1 MFLLLPAVVQAM
13 FLSRS
18 STLSADKAGMAG
30 LSEVISLL
38 STNLANLEKSM
49 GDDKVNWGNYQ
60 KLSNEQEADKTSY
73 LQAMKSSVLAA
84 EGQKSAAETQVQTLT
99 TALTQ
104 LGTDLAEARASI
116 VEITN
121 MRNEEHSAHQGEV
134 SDLTGTIESVNSAIR
149 ILESQYTAAG
159 LAQVKQ
165 TLSKAVGVAE
175 IEKLLTNDQV
185 RTITNMVQQPDYL
198 SSEHQSKDFSGAPTQ
213 EGGATVVA
221 TLKAIRTTLMENKQ
235 SSIEKDNEARRQ
247 FEETKTAKEG
257 DASRMVTEQTEKTNS
272 KGSAEAT
279 IGSATATITQGN
291 ADIGTAENAISLI
304 TADRNHFSTLYDER
318 VASMNSEMAAT
329 QAAVDALQG
338 ITVGN
343 SALQISKRVRAGLV
357 QADSR
362 LTSLRSLAAKLDKIG
377 SKDHSAALVQAS
389 IAVGRLASAMQMRE
403 KVRQPATFYSADAM
417 NPVKNLLKQLITRL
431 EEELNAESSHKDW
444 CDTEKTNSAA
454 EKLKRENLIV
464 ALNAEI
470 PQLKTEIATLE
481 SEEAFAAAELQKN
494 YDETEEA
501 KGVRAAAKAAYDT
514 SKADHDEVITA
525 LGSALSSM
533 TSAFLQTKTK
543 KAFIQT
549 SKQSPFSEIG
559 DTGLGSAVDMLTDLE
574 GKYTTARTGL
584 VSEEEAAVAAHKQY
598 LDLSEQFK
606 TETLQTK
613 QSISTEKRLKS
624 ERLGDA
630 ESELTAAGTELQ
642 QVTTYLEDLKPSC
655 DDIRVSFEERKR
667 RREAEIQALKEALQV
682 LDEMA
687 QGR

>member
-1 MFLLLPAVVQAM
+1 MQFLLLPAVVQAIV
-13 FLSRS
+13 LSRS
-18 STLSADKAGMAG
+18 SSTRSAVTAGNAG
-30 LSEVISLL
+30 LSEVTALL
-38 STNLANLEKSM
+38 VRNLENLNKAM
-49 GDDKVNWGNYQ
+49 DEDKVVWGNYQ
-60 KLSNEQEADKTSY
+60 KLNDEQQADKTTY
-73 LQAMKSSVLAA
+73 LQAMKSTVLAA
-84 EGQKSAAETQVQTLT
+84 EGQKSAASSQVQTLT
-99 TALTQ
+99 AALTQ
-104 LGTDLAEARASI
+104 LGSDLAESRASI

-134 SDLTGTIESVNSAIR
+134 SDLTITIESVNKAIQ

-159 LAQVKQ
+159 LAQVKK
-165 TLSKAVGVAE
+165 TLSQAMSIAE
-175 IEKLLTNDQV
+175 VEKLLTDDQM
-185 RTITNMVQQPDYL
+185 RTITNMIQQEPDYL
-198 SSEHQSKDFSGAPTQ
+198 SADHQSKDFSGAPTQ

-257 DASRMVTEQTEKTNS
+257 DVSRMVGEQTEKANAKTAS
-272 KGSAEAT
+272 EAT
-279 IGSATATITQGN
+279 IGSAQATIVQGN
-291 ADIGTAENAISLI
+291 ADIGTAD
-304 TADRNHFSTLYDER
+304 TALKLLQADVAHFGTLFDER
-318 VASMNSEMAAT
+318 LATRNSEMAAT

-338 ITVGN
+338 VAVGN
-343 SALQISKRVRAGLV
+343 SALQISKKVRAGLV

-362 LTSLRSLAAKLDKIG
+362 LSSLRSLAAKLYQVGK
-377 SKDHSAALVQAS
+377 KDHEAALVQAS
-389 IAVGRLASAMQMRE
+389 VAVGRLAAAMSL
-403 KVRQPATFYSADAM
+403 RQPAAFYSADAM

-431 EEELNAESSHKDW
+431 EEELNAETSHKDW

-454 EKLKRENLIV
+454 EKLKRENLIT

-470 PQLKTEIATLE
+470 PQLKTQISTLE

-501 KGVRAAAKAAYDT
+501 KRVRAAAKAQYDT
-514 SKADHDEVITA
+514 SKADHDEVISA
-525 LGSALSSM
+525 LGSALSSL
-533 TSAFLQTKTK
+533 SGSFLQTKTK
-543 KAFIQT
+543 TVLAKA
-549 SKQSPFSEIG
+549 SKQSPFSEVG
-559 DTGLGSAVDMLTDLE
+559 DTGLGGAVDMLSDLE
-574 GKYTTARTGL
+574 GKYTTARTSL
-584 VSEEEAAVAAHKQY
+584 VQEEEAAVAAQKQY
-598 LDLSEQFK
+598 LELAEQFK

-630 ESELTAAGTELQ
+630 ESELTSAGTELQ

>member
-1 MFLLLPAVVQAM
+1 MQFLLLPAVVQAIV
-13 FLSRS
+13 LSRS
-18 STLSADKAGMAG
+18 SSTRSAVTAGNAG
-30 LSEVISLL
+30 LSEVTALL
-38 STNLANLEKSM
+38 VRNLENLNKAM
-49 GDDKVNWGNYQ
+49 DEDKVVWGNYQ
-60 KLSNEQEADKTSY
+60 KLNDEQQADKTTY
-73 LQAMKSSVLAA
+73 LQAMKSTVLAA
-84 EGQKSAAETQVQTLT
+84 EGQKSAASSQVQTLT
-99 TALTQ
+99 AALTQ
-104 LGTDLAEARASI
+104 LGSDLAESRASI

-134 SDLTGTIESVNSAIR
+134 SDLTITIESVNKAIQ

-159 LAQVKQ
+159 LAQVKK
-165 TLSKAVGVAE
+165 TLSQAMSIAE
-175 IEKLLTNDQV
+175 VEKLLTDDQM
-185 RTITNMVQQPDYL
+185 RTITNMIQQEPDYL
-198 SSEHQSKDFSGAPTQ
+198 SADHQSKDFSGAPTQ

-257 DASRMVTEQTEKTNS
+257 DVSRMVGEQTEKANAKTAS
-272 KGSAEAT
+272 EAT
-279 IGSATATITQGN
+279 IGSAQATIVQGN
-291 ADIGTAENAISLI
+291 ADIGTAD
-304 TADRNHFSTLYDER
+304 TALKLLQADVAHFGTLFDER
-318 VASMNSEMAAT
+318 LATRNSEMAAT

-338 ITVGN
+338 VAVGN
-343 SALQISKRVRAGLV
+343 SALQISKKVRAGLV

-362 LTSLRSLAAKLDKIG
+362 LSSLRSLAAKLYQVGK
-377 SKDHSAALVQAS
+377 KDHEAALVQAS
-389 IAVGRLASAMQMRE
+389 VAVGRLAAAMSL
-403 KVRQPATFYSADAM
+403 RQPAAFYSADAM

-431 EEELNAESSHKDW
+431 EEELNAETSHKDW

-454 EKLKRENLIV
+454 EKLKRENLIT

-470 PQLKTEIATLE
+470 PQLKTQISTLE

-501 KGVRAAAKAAYDT
+501 KRVRAAAKAQYDT
-514 SKADHDEVITA
+514 SKADHDEVISA
-525 LGSALSSM
+525 LGSALSSL
-533 TSAFLQTKTK
+533 SGSFLQTKTK
-543 KAFIQT
+543 TVLAKA
-549 SKQSPFSEIG
+549 SKQSPFSEVG
-559 DTGLGSAVDMLTDLE
+559 DTGLGGAVDMLSDLE
-574 GKYTTARTGL
+574 GKYTTARTSL
-584 VSEEEAAVAAHKQY
+584 VQEEEAAVAAQKQY
-598 LDLSEQFK
+598 LELAEQFK

-630 ESELTAAGTELQ
+630 ESELTSAGTELQ

-687 QGR
+687 MSR